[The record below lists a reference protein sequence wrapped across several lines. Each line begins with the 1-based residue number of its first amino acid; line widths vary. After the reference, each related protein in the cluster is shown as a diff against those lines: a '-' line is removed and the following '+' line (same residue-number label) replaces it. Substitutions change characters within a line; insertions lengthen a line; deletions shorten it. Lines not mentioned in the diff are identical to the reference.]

1 MLMMSIYTS
10 SKIRMSLNQWAC
22 GLIVTLATV
31 AAVAEPQTYH
41 LTPIRGQ
48 VVDRTTH
55 LPVENA
61 VINAAWILDTVES
74 TQGAGVNYLYIQQV
88 QSDKEGRFVVT
99 VPAQPLSGKG
109 LRLKIGSDP
118 LITVYADRHRSR
130 MLENGSRTQKGHFI
144 PFNPPDTN
152 SPSFQWDGKVIPM
165 DKFKADADGTLL
177 ATELATWRDNLGIAL
192 NAVSWHGNVEAASVN
207 QKLLLRLIQQECGHL
222 AEIQRHEIC
231 TGRLA
236 EFEQTK
242 AVPVTTGEPVIN
254 VIRIHAPTW
263 HGAGS
268 ARPQ

>member
-1 MLMMSIYTS
+1 MMSISLS
-10 SKIRMSLNQWAC
+10 SKICMSLNQCAY
-22 GLIVTLATV
+22 GLIMTLVAM
-31 AAVAEPQTYH
+31 AAVAEPQAYH

-55 LPVENA
+55 LPLEGA
-61 VINAAWILDTVES
+61 VINAAWILDTVNS
-74 TQGAGVNYLYIQQV
+74 AQGAGVNYLYIQQV
-88 QSDKEGRFVVT
+88 QSDKEGRFVVP
-99 VPAQPLSGKG
+99 VPAQPLSGAG

-130 MLENGSRTQKGHFI
+130 VLENGSRTRSGDFI
-144 PFNPPDTN
+144 PINPSGTH
-152 SPSFQWDGKVIPM
+152 SPRWQWDSKVIPL

-177 ATELATWRDNLGIAL
+177 ATELATWRDNLETAL
-192 NAVSWHGNVEAASVN
+192 NAVSWHGNVEAASMN
-207 QKLLLRLIQQECGHL
+207 QMLLLKLIQQECGHL

-236 EFEQTK
+236 DVEQAK